1 MGRTGTAIEPA
12 PVPVAAPAALP
23 ATSPPRARHGRPC
36 HDALMSTAHL
46 AEQIA
51 HVEQQEHDLL
61 FRRFTHDD
69 AWQLGCML
77 VELATERA
85 LPVTIDVRR
94 GRQQVFHAA
103 RPGTV
108 PDNDRW
114 IERKVRVVER
124 FDASSYLVGLRLHH
138 AGTSLKKFGL
148 PAQEYAAAGGAFPV
162 RIEDAGLVGV
172 VTVSGLSQA
181 DDHALVVEAIRA
193 FLA

>member
-1 MGRTGTAIEPA
+1 
-12 PVPVAAPAALP
+12 
-23 ATSPPRARHGRPC
+23 
-36 HDALMSTAHL
+36 MSTAHL